1 MVQVGQTVLDH
12 YSMEVKPTIQMTKTL
27 EQHFLKLDNEVRT
40 CAGFYEDDY
49 SSDEDMSRTVPG
61 PLRKILTA
69 TPSDLADLLGESVA
83 HDFEYLSIDGIIF
96 DPPLLDKEN
105 RAPTPPYISPQS
117 VVTDLGH
124 SDPEAEQ
131 YAAEEADIVAEW
143 AAMPK
148 PTLKRKS
155 SNKVVEEIW
164 QHNQDFLARWN
175 RAPTPELLPNFDD
188 DLEDALV

>member
-1 MVQVGQTVLDH
+1 
-12 YSMEVKPTIQMTKTL
+12 MEVKPTIQTTKKL
-27 EQHFLKLDNEVRT
+27 EQRFLKLDNEVHTR
-40 CAGFYEDDY
+40 ARFYEDDY

-61 PLRKILTA
+61 PSHEIFAA
-69 TPSDLADLLGESVA
+69 TPSDLADLSGESIA
-83 HDFEYLSIDGIIF
+83 HDFEYLSIDGITL
-96 DPPLLDKEN
+96 DPSSDTEN

-124 SDPEAEQ
+124 SDPEAKR

-155 SNKVVEEIW
+155 SNKVIEEIW
-164 QHNQDFLARWN
+164 QRNQDFLAR
-175 RAPTPELLPNFDD
+175 
-188 DLEDALV
+188 